1 MALGQLIKKIIWG
14 AVRGEEYKKAPSKQ
28 EVDAFYLNRFKS
40 ILTRISGRG
49 YEPSITRRY
58 R

>member
-28 EVDAFYLNRFKS
+28 EVHAFYFNRFKS
-40 ILTRISGRG
+40 ILQMIRGR
-49 YEPSITRRY
+49 
-58 R
+58 